1 MKSRT
6 FESPLGKLTLI
17 EENDEILSLTF
28 DQELNFN
35 DDSYILDLAVQ
46 QLHEYFQKKR
56 DKFDLPLNPEGTEFQ
71 RRVWNALQEIPFGST
86 SSYGV
91 LARKLGDPKK
101 MRAIG
106 AANGQNPIPIIIP
119 CHRVIGKDGK
129 MIGFS
134 GGVDRKIKLL
144 EHEGALLAFG
154 G

>member
-1 MKSRT
+1 MKSKT
-6 FESPLGKLTLI
+6 FDSPLGKLTLT
-17 EENDEILSLTF
+17 EENGEITSLTF
-28 DQELNFN
+28 DEELNFN
-35 DDSYILDLAVQ
+35 EESYVLNLATE

-56 DKFDLPLNPEGTEFQ
+56 EKFDLPLNPEGTEFQ
-71 RRVWNALQEIPFGST
+71 KRVWNALQEIPLGST